1 MSIHSL
7 WVGMKMITYTAETLS
22 TIFRVQLK
30 DARNPFD
37 GAYII
42 GAVCIDVYKR
52 KSSPRVPRR
61 PLVIPEW

>member
-1 MSIHSL
+1 
-7 WVGMKMITYTAETLS
+7 MITYTAGTLS

-61 PLVIPEW
+61 PLVIPDW